1 MQLALQDIVRDRL
14 RLEELRLAYVKID
27 PREQSLVSSLSI
39 DNWTWL
45 SACIQMQHAWFDFAW
60 RTGCATALFQA
71 LADASELLLPS
82 LHSLQVDALV
92 VDRITSDALVKWAD
106 RKRRAG
112 KALKNIRFVGLDV
125 DYQDEVEWQGEI
137 RRYIDCVQIMSYQKE
152 SLVH

>member
-1 MQLALQDIVRDRL
+1 MIITPSIRCSGSGKLRSGTFRL
-14 RLEELRLAYVKID
+14 PFLTKLPRLLSVLIN
-27 PREQSLVSSLSI
+27 SSFSFWWDVTNDWGL
-39 DNWTWL
+39 
-45 SACIQMQHAWFDFAW
+45 
-60 RTGCATALFQA
+60 GLFQ
-71 LADASELLLPS
+71 SSPSSPRQPPRPLLLPS